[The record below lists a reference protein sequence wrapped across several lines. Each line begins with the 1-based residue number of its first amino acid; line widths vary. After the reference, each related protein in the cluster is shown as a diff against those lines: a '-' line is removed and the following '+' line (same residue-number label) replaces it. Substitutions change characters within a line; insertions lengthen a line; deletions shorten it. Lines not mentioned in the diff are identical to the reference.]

1 MSGYETITIN
11 PLDDIRRIMIILK
24 KIFSLDFSFETDNF
38 AKMIKRR
45 RNKAY
50 WREQMGGRKS
60 RTIKKY
66 KRRFRKTR
74 NK

>member
-1 MSGYETITIN
+1 MSGYQTITIN
-11 PLDDIRRIMIILK
+11 PLDDIRRIMSILK
-24 KIFSLDFSFETDNF
+24 EIFTFNFDFEPENF

-50 WREQMGGRKS
+50 WAVQVGGRKS
-60 RTIKKY
+60 RKIKKH